1 MKPLGVRPVGSS
13 VSEQGTGRLAGCEVV
28 WGSSWHVCS
37 GILQVLVLTSCVT
50 WTSHLTSLS
59 SHLLLYRMILGM
71 V

>member
-37 GILQVLVLTSCVT
+37 GILQVLVLTSCAT
-50 WTSHLTSLS
+50 LDKSPHLAELPSPSL
-59 SHLLLYRMILGM
+59 
-71 V
+71 